1 MTNFHV
7 KLWFLGMTTKQ
18 QFLKAV
24 LEQSKSIL
32 KILEKSSW
40 NFSRILRSRLEKLIF
55 SKCQIFGIF
64 FSKTPFKDWSSL
76 KSGFFNNLLRKS
88 SQNVNIG
95 F

>member
-40 NFSRILRSRLEKLIF
+40 NFDFLEMSDF
-55 SKCQIFGIF
+55 RDF
-64 FSKTPFKDWSSL
+64 FL
-76 KSGFFNNLLRKS
+76 KNAF
-88 SQNVNIG
+88 
-95 F
+95 

>member
-32 KILEKSSW
+32 KILEKFEFRKVELELFE
-40 NFSRILRSRLEKLIF
+40 NFEKSTRKVHFLEMN
-55 SKCQIFGIF
+55 SQIFGIF
-64 FSKTPFKDWSSL
+64 TQKRLL
-76 KSGFFNNLLRKS
+76 KIDP
-88 SQNVNIG
+88 V
-95 F
+95 